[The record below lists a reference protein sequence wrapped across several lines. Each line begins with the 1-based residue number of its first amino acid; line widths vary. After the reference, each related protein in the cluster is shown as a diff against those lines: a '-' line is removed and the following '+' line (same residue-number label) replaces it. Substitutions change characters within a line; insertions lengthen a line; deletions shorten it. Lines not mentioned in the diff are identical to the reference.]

1 MHRRRLL
8 VSLWLLI
15 VCAAGHAWAGG
26 PKLVTLVQDGTV
38 AGSTVLSPGA
48 HGQVSVHHGARQSRS
63 GSSGLVSYHCEFTL
77 EEASA
82 LGMVPA
88 TAGFRG
94 RAGGLTMGVDDR
106 DSFPAPVL
114 GPFMLCSVECIPGTP
129 PAPPC
134 MGTVTLKA
142 LLSK

>member
-1 MHRRRLL
+1 MHRRPSAGLALAIDSVRGGACLGGWSE
-8 VSLWLLI
+8 V
-15 VCAAGHAWAGG
+15 GHAC
-26 PKLVTLVQDGTV
+26 PRRDGSWLNR
-38 AGSTVLSPGA
+38 ALAGA

-63 GSSGLVSYHCEFTL
+63 GSSGLVSYHCEFRL